1 MWLKTNSLPATAE
14 PERTARALAVH
25 YHLVGMKKEQL
36 ARRLAKESH
45 MTAAAAANQVDR
57 VVNDLLKRVRKGQSA
72 SLPGLGTFR
81 SGRDQ
86 DFQFDATLP
95 RVAEPAKSK

>member
-1 MWLKTNSLPATAE
+1 
-14 PERTARALAVH
+14 
-25 YHLVGMKKEQL
+25 MKKEQV

-45 MTAAAAANQVDR
+45 LTTGAAADQVDR
-57 VVNDLLKRVRKGQSA
+57 ILNNLFKRVRQGKSV

-86 DFQFDATLP
+86 DFQFDKPKALNP
-95 RVAEPAKSK
+95 RPLNAKKVSR

>member
-1 MWLKTNSLPATAE
+1 M
-14 PERTARALAVH
+14 
-25 YHLVGMKKEQL
+25 

-45 MTAAAAANQVDR
+45 ITTGAAADQVDR
-57 VVNDLLKRVRKGQSA
+57 ILNDLLKRVRKGQSA

-86 DFQFDATLP
+86 DFQFDPDLP
-95 RVAEPAKSK
+95 SSAPPVKPKKESR